1 MKPDLTLLYSQLGLR
16 PDCSLAE
23 LQLAY
28 RRRIAELHPHGG
40 RNGPQSPEAA
50 AALRNLIGLYTTALR
65 FHRRYG
71 RLPGASPHARTHVTP
86 SLPVLARPYTERL
99 PVPAPPPVQAPRARV
114 AVGVAVAFL
123 VVLFS
128 LLALASGEW
137 LR

>member
-1 MKPDLTLLYSQLGLR
+1 MKPDLTSLYTELGLR

-28 RRRIAELHPHGG
+28 RRKIAELHPDGG
-40 RNGPQSPEAA
+40 QHAQLTPEAGI
-50 AALRNLIGLYTTALR
+50 ALRRLIALYTTAIR

-71 RLPGASPHARTHVTP
+71 RLPGASPRTSGLREP
-86 SLPVLARPYTERL
+86 ALPVVARAYVEHL
-99 PVPAPPPVQAPRARV
+99 PVPTPPPQAPRARIALSV
-114 AVGVAVAFL
+114 AVTLLA
-123 VVLFS
+123 VLFG

>member
-1 MKPDLTLLYSQLGLR
+1 MKPDLTLLYSELGLR
-16 PDCSLAE
+16 SDCSLAE

-28 RRRIAELHPHGG
+28 RRKIAELHPHGLHD
-40 RNGPQSPEAA
+40 GPQSAEAA
-50 AALRNLIGLYTTALR
+50 IALRHLIALYTTAIR

-71 RLPGASPHARTHVTP
+71 RLPGASPQRSGHHEPA
-86 SLPVLARPYTERL
+86 LPVVAGRYVEYVPA
-99 PVPAPPPVQAPRARV
+99 PAPPPEQAPRTRA
-114 AVGVAVAFL
+114 ALGVAVAFL